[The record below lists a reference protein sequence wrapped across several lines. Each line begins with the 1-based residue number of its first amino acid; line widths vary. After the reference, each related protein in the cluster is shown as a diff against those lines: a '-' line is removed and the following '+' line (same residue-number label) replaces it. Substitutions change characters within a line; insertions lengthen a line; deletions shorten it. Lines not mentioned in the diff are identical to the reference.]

1 MKVLEVNRWCHPHV
15 NANYFEIVCDNNKRL
30 HEPVDKILADLRKA
44 NRDIDRLVFIKPNI
58 DISLL
63 CRLMLHR
70 SEITIYGG
78 NINSIKLGDTANRIL
93 ARSLKECR

>member
-1 MKVLEVNRWCHPHV
+1 MKVLKVNRWCHPHID
-15 NANYFEIVCDNNKRL
+15 ANYFEIVCDNKRL
-30 HEPVDKILADLRKA
+30 YEPVDKVLADLRKA
-44 NRDIDRLVFIKPNI
+44 NRDINRLVFIKPNI

-78 NINSIKLGDTANRIL
+78 NIKTIKLCAPANRML
-93 ARSLKECR
+93 TEALKQ

>member
-1 MKVLEVNRWCHPHV
+1 MKVLKVNRWCHPHV
-15 NANYFEIVCDNNKRL
+15 DADYFEIVCDNNKRL
-30 HEPVDKILADLRKA
+30 YEPVDKVLADLRKA
-44 NRDIDRLVFIKPNI
+44 NRDINRLVFIKPNI

-78 NINSIKLGDTANRIL
+78 HIKAIKLCFPANRML
-93 ARSLKECR
+93 TKALKQ